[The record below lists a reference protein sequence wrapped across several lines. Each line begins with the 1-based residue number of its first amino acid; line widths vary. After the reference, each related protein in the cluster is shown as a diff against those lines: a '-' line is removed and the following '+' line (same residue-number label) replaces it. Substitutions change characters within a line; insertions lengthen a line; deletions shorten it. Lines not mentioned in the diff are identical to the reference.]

1 MCCSGRALQPGRR
14 RCPDKCI
21 FFWQLEKSH
30 RIYHSGFMVQS
41 TEGTSPMMETVSI
54 CARGGDSSQWAC
66 FTNTGQVSV
75 PPQPSAQQLQSN
87 STWLC
92 LHQHGRPGG
101 KACWQEG
108 SCKHAHGSPAPWGRL
123 WRQGQGRSTL
133 VCTHVSPGK
142 VAAS

>member
-54 CARGGDSSQWAC
+54 CARGGGFLTAGL
-66 FTNTGQVSV
+66 FHKYRAGQRATPAICTAAAVQFNLAM
-75 PPQPSAQQLQSN
+75 PPPTWQARRQGLLAGGVMQTRPWLPSTLGEALEA
-87 STWLC
+87 
-92 LHQHGRPGG
+92 GAG
-101 KACWQEG
+101 QEHSG
-108 SCKHAHGSPAPWGRL
+108 LYSCKSW
-123 WRQGQGRSTL
+123 
-133 VCTHVSPGK
+133 
-142 VAAS
+142 

>member
-54 CARGGDSSQWAC
+54 CARGGIPHSGLVSQI
-66 FTNTGQVSV
+66 
-75 PPQPSAQQLQSN
+75 
-87 STWLC
+87 
-92 LHQHGRPGG
+92 
-101 KACWQEG
+101 
-108 SCKHAHGSPAPWGRL
+108 
-123 WRQGQGRSTL
+123 QGRSACHPSHL
-133 VCTHVSPGK
+133 HSSCSPIQPGYASTNMAGQ
-142 VAAS
+142 AARPTGRRGHANVPMAPQHLGGGSGGRGRAGALWFVLM